1 LTSSKPPLKTFEVF
15 RIQRE
20 ESLYRGEVVANYRF
34 IPKGKLLAHTEHEA
48 FALARDWPDHIPR
61 TLLAIGAANGFSH

>member
-1 LTSSKPPLKTFEVF
+1 MTSSKPSLKTFEVF

-34 IPKGKLLAHTEHEA
+34 IPQGRLLAYHEQEA
-48 FALARDWPDHIPR
+48 FTLARDWPDHIPR
-61 TLLAIGAANGFSH
+61 TTLAVEEVRG